1 MWKGSIIIMNLRD
14 FDTSQPTSA
23 TVLSNE
29 RITPPES
36 DADVRH
42 LVLEA
47 PDSLLGYREGQSI
60 GVIAPVTHDFGNY
73 QHVRLYSIAS
83 PRKGEGGEDR
93 ISICVRRCF
102 YIDDVSGERYPG
114 IASNFLCDT
123 VPGDAIQITGP
134 YGSAFTVPEDGRS
147 NLLMVGVGTG
157 IAPFRAFLR
166 HTYEDRGG
174 WQGKV
179 RLFYGA
185 RTGMELLYMNEFK
198 KDLGLYY
205 DDQSFKAFA
214 AVNLK
219 PYSKAGSELGRVIAD
234 NVEEI
239 WALIQD
245 PKTYVYVAGLVEAS
259 KKFEKAMADHAGS
272 EQAWLEQ
279 RAILTAN
286 GRYSELLY
294 E

>member
-1 MWKGSIIIMNLRD
+1 MITNLRD
-14 FDTSQPTSA
+14 YDTSQPAMA
-23 TVLSNE
+23 TVLSND

-47 PDSLLGYREGQSI
+47 PESMLGYREGQSI
-60 GVIAPVTHDFGNY
+60 GVLAPVTHDFGNY
-73 QHVRLYSIAS
+73 QHLRLYSIAS
-83 PRKGEGGEDR
+83 PRHGEGGEDR
-93 ISICVRRCF
+93 FSLCVRRCF

-114 IASNFLCDT
+114 QASNYLCDA

-134 YGSAFTVPEDGRS
+134 YGTAFTVPEDDHS
-147 NLLMVGVGTG
+147 NLLMIGVGTG
-157 IAPFRAFLR
+157 IAPFRAFIR

-174 WQGKV
+174 WKGKV

-185 RTGMELLYMNEFK
+185 KTGMELLYMNDFK

-214 AVNLK
+214 AVS
-219 PYSKAGSELGRVIAD
+219 PRPHAGAPPALDRLIAD

-239 WALIQD
+239 WALVQD
-245 PKTYVYVAGLVEAS
+245 PKTYVYVAGLVDAAR
-259 KKFEKAMADHAGS
+259 KFEKAMVDHAGS

-279 RAILTAN
+279 RALLAAN
-286 GRYSELLY
+286 GRYAELLY